1 MEDYTFLK
9 NIFQTVDNA
18 MSTYVAS
25 TSSSVAGAVGPVAHQ
40 MFLLYIIMYGF
51 AMYRGMIKEPVI
63 DAAFRA
69 VKIALVMTLAIDLGT
84 YSGLVSDNIQALP
97 DYLASLVGDGGTTTD
112 SKTTLDKILSDAINS
127 GTVVWEQGSILPPGA
142 NPGAYMMAI
151 IIWLSA
157 LVCVGYGAF
166 LIILSKVM
174 LGILLGF
181 GPMFLICLMFESTK
195 KFFEAWLGQA
205 LNYALVSALA
215 IAVIKLLFGMYK
227 NAAAATKAA
236 AVTPDFGI
244 LSFASMLILA
254 VVCFLCLMQ
263 VQTVASSLAGGV
275 SISTMGAISWAAS
288 KMRSVGD
295 ALRPSKMQKAYRGMQ
310 RDFHA
315 MKAGGQAVASP
326 ALWAARKLRGGNSI
340 KKS

>member
-18 MSTYVAS
+18 MSTYIAS
-25 TSSSVAGAVGPVAHQ
+25 TSQSVAAAVGPVAHQ

-51 AMYRGMIKEPVI
+51 AMYRGMIREPFV

-97 DYLASLVGDGGTTTD
+97 DYLAGLVGGGGTGTD

-127 GTVVWEQGSILPPGA
+127 GTAVWEQGSILPPGA
-142 NPGAYMMAI
+142 NPGAYMMALV
-151 IIWLSA
+151 IWISA

-205 LNYALVSALA
+205 LNYALVSALT

-227 NAAAATKAA
+227 NAADAAQAA
-236 AVTPDFGI
+236 STTPNFGI
-244 LSFASMLILA
+244 LSIASMLILA

-275 SISTMGAISWAAS
+275 SISTMGAINWASS
-288 KMRSVGD
+288 KMRGFGG
-295 ALRPSKMQKAYRGMQ
+295 AMRPSNMQKAYRGMQ
-310 RDFHA
+310 RDVRA
-315 MKAGGQAVASP
+315 MKAGGRFVASP
-326 ALWAARKLRGGNSI
+326 VVWAARKLRGGNSVT
-340 KKS
+340 KS